1 MQLLEPALK
10 VFLLC
15 SALRDDEQFG
25 FRLAGLKIT
34 PNSLRKVVAFIVL
47 LYGIFYSVLDGSD
60 QAQYM
65 CVLMDEDGSGVD

>member
-1 MQLLEPALK
+1 MKLFQKPPRRGR
-10 VFLLC
+10 
-15 SALRDDEQFG
+15 SRS
-25 FRLAGLKIT
+25 RR

-65 CVLMDEDGSGVD
+65 CVLMDEDGSGVE